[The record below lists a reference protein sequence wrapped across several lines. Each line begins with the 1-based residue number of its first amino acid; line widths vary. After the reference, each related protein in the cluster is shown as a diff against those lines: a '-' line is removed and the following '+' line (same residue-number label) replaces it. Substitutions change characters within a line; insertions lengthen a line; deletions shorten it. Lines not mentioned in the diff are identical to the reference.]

1 MVDERPIADLVLH
14 PVRLKIIQQVGG
26 RNMTTGELRKA
37 LPDVTQATLYRHVAA
52 LLEADILTVVDERQ
66 IRGAIERTLALG
78 ERMAHVGHDELQA
91 MDSMQLGAAFA
102 TFLSGLSDDFDQLL
116 ADERTELRG
125 SLGFSRAPI
134 YLDTQDL
141 GELQASLM
149 EVLTPYLQRSK
160 AGQRRL
166 NLATILIPDT
176 DDNN

>member
-1 MVDERPIADLVLH
+1 
-14 PVRLKIIQQVGG
+14 
-26 RNMTTGELRKA
+26 
-37 LPDVTQATLYRHVAA
+37 
-52 LLEADILTVVDERQ
+52 
-66 IRGAIERTLALG
+66 
-78 ERMAHVGHDELQA
+78 
-91 MDSMQLGAAFA
+91 MQLDVAKFLGGAVR
-102 TFLSGLSDDFDQLL
+102 TDVVNDFDQLL